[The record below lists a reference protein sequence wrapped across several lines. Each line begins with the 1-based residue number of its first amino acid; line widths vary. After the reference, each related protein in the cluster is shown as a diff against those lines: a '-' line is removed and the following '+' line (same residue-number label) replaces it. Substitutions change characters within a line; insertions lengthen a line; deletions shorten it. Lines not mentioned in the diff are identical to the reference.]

1 MTVHTD
7 QLGTLI
13 NWKSL
18 TGMFLKLQRTVKLL
32 SGCGMCLMM
41 VPPTTVRSR
50 LNYCLGFICLDQS
63 KVSLLHSVLFHDR

>member
-13 NWKSL
+13 SWKRL

-32 SGCGMCLMM
+32 SGSGMCLMM
-41 VPPTTVRSR
+41 VPPTTVKE
-50 LNYCLGFICLDQS
+50 QAE
-63 KVSLLHSVLFHDR
+63 LLLRFYLS